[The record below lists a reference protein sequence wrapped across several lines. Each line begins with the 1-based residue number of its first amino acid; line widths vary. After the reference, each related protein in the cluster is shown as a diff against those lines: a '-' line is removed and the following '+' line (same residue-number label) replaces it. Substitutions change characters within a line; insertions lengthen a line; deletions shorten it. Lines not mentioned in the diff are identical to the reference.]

1 MASVMIMKASNV
13 MGSAGYV
20 TQSMTQKMRGVA
32 SLTKSG
38 VSIEITQAQVVS
50 LAAEFDAVEARKVA
64 EAAAAASKA
73 KSAAIARDL
82 KIANDLRKAITKMA

>member
-1 MASVMIMKASNV
+1 MKASNV
-13 MGSAGYV
+13 MGSKGFI
-20 TQSMTQKMRGVA
+20 TQSFGQKMRGVA

-50 LAAEFDAVEARKVA
+50 LASEFDAIEARKIA
-64 EAAAAASKA
+64 DAAKAASDA